1 MTLVEVTADGRPKGT
16 APIAERAIA
25 WGQEPDISA
34 RSTLVTILGDTI
46 APLGGTAWLAHLI
59 TLAEPFGF
67 NERLVRTSMFRLAA
81 EGWVDNERIGRQSRY
96 SLTPHGERETT
107 AAEQRIYHLGDRVW
121 DGSWTLV
128 FLAQDPTADGPPP
141 DDDPARLLRW
151 RGFARMADS
160 VHARPNDVTA
170 ETRELLDRLGL
181 DPPPAVASARF
192 DGSGEAPVDGTPFR
206 LDSGLADAEDAYRR
220 FVDRYRWADPD
231 GGDGTGRHTDTG
243 AAFDPADLSPVEAF
257 ALRTMVIHDL
267 RRARLR
273 DPDLPVAVLP
283 DDWPGLRAIELA
295 ARIHAAVAAEAW
307 SWVTEIT
314 GLEPDLTAPP
324 LSHRFA
330 PTPDPTPTATPSQ
343 AGDAP

>member
-1 MTLVEVTADGRPKGT
+1 MTLVEVAEGTA

-34 RSTLVTILGDTI
+34 RSALVTILGDTI

-96 SLTPHGERETT
+96 SLTPHGERETA
-107 AAEQRIYHLGDRVW
+107 AAEERIYHLGDRVW

-128 FLAQDPTADGPPP
+128 FLARGPATVGPPP

-181 DPPPAVASARF
+181 DPPPAVANARF
-192 DGSGEAPVDGTPFR
+192 DGAGEAPVDGAPFR
-206 LDSGLADAEDAYRR
+206 LDSGLAEAEDAYRR
-220 FVDRYRWADPD
+220 FVDRYRWADPA
-231 GGDGTGRHTDTG
+231 DGTGTRLGTDTG
-243 AAFDPADLSPVEAF
+243 ANAADLDPVEAF

-283 DDWPGLRAIELA
+283 DDWIGLRAIGLA

-307 SWVTEIT
+307 SWVAEVT

-324 LSHRFA
+324 LSLRF
-330 PTPDPTPTATPSQ
+330 TPSPTATPTP